1 MAKYAKWLGG
11 GLGWAFGGP
20 IGAVIG
26 FALGSFYDKNTGENK
41 AENGYQQQFRSGAT
55 SGGSFTGNPYAR
67 EQQRTRVGDFEVS
80 LLILSAAIMKADGK
94 VMKSELNYVKEF
106 LQKQVGAEKAK
117 EALPMLK
124 EILQQDISVRQI
136 CLQIRANMPHAMRLQ
151 LMHYL
156 FGIANADKHVDSQ
169 EFNVLHTIANY
180 LGISPKDFNSMAA
193 MFKARD
199 VKSAY
204 EILEIS
210 SSATDSEVKKA
221 YRKMAVKYHPDK
233 VAQLG
238 EAHQSAA
245 KEKFLK
251 VQEAYEQIK
260 KERGIA

>member
-1 MAKYAKWLGG
+1 MAKYGKWLGG

-26 FALGSFYDKNTGENK
+26 FALGSFYDNNTADKEAKN
-41 AENGYQQQFRSGAT
+41 YQQDYRSGSA
-55 SGGSFTGNPYAR
+55 GGAFGGNPY
-67 EQQRTRVGDFEVS
+67 RTHRQTKVGDFEVS
-80 LLILSAAIMKADGK
+80 LLVLSAAVMKADGK
-94 VMKSELNYVKEF
+94 VLRSELNYVKEF
-106 LQKQVGAEKAK
+106 LKGQVGADKAK

-124 EILQQDISVRQI
+124 EILEKDVSVRQI
-136 CLQIRANMPHAMRLQ
+136 CLQIRANMPHPMRLQ

-156 FGIANADKHVDSQ
+156 FGIANADKHVSDD
-169 EFNVLHTIANY
+169 EFQVLHTIANY
-180 LGISPKDFNSMAA
+180 LGISPKDFSSMAA

-199 VKSAY
+199 IKSAY
-204 EILEIS
+204 EILEIEK
-210 SSATDSEVKKA
+210 SASDGEVKKA

-233 VAQLG
+233 VSQLG
-238 EAHQSAA
+238 ESHQKAA